1 VRLFGDEREF
11 NYEQPQMIYDKKT
24 GDVTILDPKAGK
36 RKKIIKSNKEL
47 EIEKQRLY
55 KELGVKEDSELNS
68 AAE

>member
-1 VRLFGDEREF
+1 
-11 NYEQPQMIYDKKT
+11 MIYDKKT
-24 GDVTILDPKAGK
+24 GDVTILDSKAGK

-55 KELGVKEDSELNS
+55 KEIGIKEDSELNS